1 MIYKICTRDQW
12 QAATETGRFEGA
24 PVDLKDGYIHFS
36 TSHQA
41 AETAAKH
48 FSGQNDLLLLAVDES
63 RLDDRLKW
71 EKSRGG
77 DLFPHLYDVLSVD
90 DVVEVME
97 LKLGPDRVHQFPKL
111 A

>member
-1 MIYKICTRDQW
+1 MIYKICTQDQW
-12 QAATETGRFEGA
+12 QAATENGRFEGA

-63 RLDDRLKW
+63 QFGEELKW

-77 DLFPHLYDVLSVD
+77 DLFPHLYDVLAVD
-90 DVVEVME
+90 DVAEVME
-97 LKLGPDRVHQFPKL
+97 LTLGPDGVHQFPNL

>member
-1 MIYKICTRDQW
+1 MIYKICTKDQW
-12 QAATETGRFEGA
+12 QAATENGRFEGA

-36 TSHQA
+36 TSRQV

-48 FSGQNDLLLLAVDES
+48 FSGQKDLLLLAVDEAQMG
-63 RLDDRLKW
+63 DRLKW

-90 DVVEVME
+90 DVVEVMD
-97 LKLGPDRVHQFPKL
+97 LKLGPDGVHQFPKL